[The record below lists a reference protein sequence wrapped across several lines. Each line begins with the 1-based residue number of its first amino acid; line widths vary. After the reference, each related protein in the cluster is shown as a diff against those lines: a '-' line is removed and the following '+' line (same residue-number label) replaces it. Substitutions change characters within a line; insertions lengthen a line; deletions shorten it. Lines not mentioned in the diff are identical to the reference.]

1 MTLRDLTPWRAQRAS
16 APAAFGDPF
25 RSFQREMDRLFDDFS
40 HSFGMP
46 SLRESFGE
54 DRFLMPRLDVDE
66 TEKAYE
72 ISVELPGIDE
82 KDLEVSVADGVLT
95 IKGEKKAESESKDK
109 GRLHVE
115 RSFGS
120 FQRTLSLP
128 ADASA
133 EKIDASFRNGVLKLT
148 VGKTA
153 QTAPAAKK
161 IAIKSK

>member
-25 RSFQREMDRLFDDFS
+25 RSFQREMDRLFEDFS

-46 SLRESFGE
+46 SLRETFGE

-128 ADASA
+128 ADADA
-133 EKIDASFRNGVLKLT
+133 EKIDAGFRNGVLKLT
-148 VGKTA
+148 IGKTVE
-153 QTAPAAKK
+153 TAPEARK
-161 IAIKSK
+161 ITIKAR